1 MDREQFLN
9 QVWPHL
15 GGRDNVGLC
24 QFRAENLFI
33 TVKDRSVVDLESV
46 RTIEGV
52 AAAEL
57 IRSRLKITL
66 EQKNLE
72 EWNMAN
78 KANRYDELASK
89 IVGLVGGKDNITLV
103 THCVTRLRFNVKDK
117 DKVDLEGVKKLPGA
131 LGAQW
136 SGEQLQVIIGQSVAD
151 AYNLV
156 CQKNGLGGGGAVK
169 EDLGDAPKK
178 KLSVGLVLDSIAGC
192 ITPLIPLLMA
202 GGFIKIV
209 VILGELTG
217 LLTAGDPTDTVLTFV
232 GDAAFYF
239 LPIFVGSNAAKKFGA
254 SPALGMLMG
263 AVLIHPTFV
272 DAVAAGNALSVFGL
286 PIYSASYTSTIFPV
300 ILSVAVMAP
309 IEKFFGKHSPDSI
322 RSITEPFFTMLVM
335 IPLSL
340 CLLAPIGSFLGTY
353 VSNAIIWL
361 YDTIGFLGVAV
372 FAGLCPL
379 LVMTGMHSAMMPYLL
394 NSLATLG
401 WEPIVLTGMIISNI
415 DQGAAC
421 LAVAAKTKKA
431 ELRSTAIG
439 CGITAVVG
447 GVTEPG
453 MYGVNLPLK
462 TPLYCAMIGT
472 AIGGVVAGLGKA
484 VAYSI
489 TGSAGVLGG
498 LPIYLPGGVSNLLW
512 MVAGIVI
519 GFVATFVGTYLVYK
533 DSDSAKA

>member
-1 MDREQFLN
+1 MDHERFLEQVL
-9 QVWPHL
+9 PYL
-15 GGRDNVGLC
+15 GGRDNIGLC
-24 QFRAENLFI
+24 EFRAGNLFV
-33 TVKDRSVVDLESV
+33 TVKDRSVADLEGLRGV
-46 RTIEGV
+46 EGV
-52 AAAEL
+52 TAAEL
-57 IRSRLKITL
+57 SRSRVKVAVQ
-66 EQKNLE
+66 EKYLE

-78 KANRYDELASK
+78 KQNRYEELADK
-89 IVGLVGGKDNITLV
+89 IVSLVGGKDNIQMV

-117 DKVDLEGVKKLPGA
+117 NKVDLEAVKKLPGA
-131 LGAQW
+131 MGAQW
-136 SGEQLQVIIGQSVAD
+136 SGDQLQVIIGQAVGD
-151 AYNLV
+151 AYELV
-156 CQKNGLGGGGAVK
+156 CKKHGLGGGGSVD
-169 EDLGDAPKK
+169 EDLGDKPKK
-178 KLSVGLVLDSIAGC
+178 KISVSAILDSIAGC

-217 LLTAGDPTDTVLTFV
+217 LLTAGGPTHTVLTFV

-254 SPALGMLMG
+254 NPALGMLVG
-263 AVLIHPTFV
+263 AMLIHPTFV
-272 DAVAAGNALSVFGL
+272 SAVSAGESLSVFGL
-286 PIYSASYTSTIFPV
+286 PIYSAGYTSTIFPV
-300 ILSVAVMAP
+300 IISVAVMAP
-309 IEKFFGKHSPDSI
+309 IEKFFAKHSPDAI

-335 IPLSL
+335 IPLTL
-340 CLLAPIGSFLGTY
+340 CVLAPIGSFLGTY

-379 LVMTGMHSAMMPYLL
+379 LVMTGMHSALMPYML
-394 NSLATLG
+394 NSFATLG

-421 LAVAAKTKKA
+421 LAVALKTKNA
-431 ELRSTAIG
+431 DLRSTAIG
-439 CGITAVVG
+439 CGVTAVVG

-462 TPLYCAMIGT
+462 TPLYCAMAGT
-472 AIGGVVAGLGKA
+472 AVGGAVAGIGKA

-519 GFVATFVGTYLVYK
+519 GFVLTFAGTCILYK
-533 DSDSAKA
+533 DQEEAKA

>member
-24 QFRAENLFI
+24 QFHAENLFI

-46 RTIEGV
+46 RKIEGV

-57 IRSRLKITL
+57 SRSRLKITL

-78 KANRYDELASK
+78 KANRYDELAGK

-117 DKVDLEGVKKLPGA
+117 DKVDLEAVKKLPGA

-156 CQKNGLGGGGAVK
+156 CQKNGLGGGGAVQ

-217 LLTAGDPTDTVLTFV
+217 LLAAGDPTDTVLTFV

-254 SPALGMLMG
+254 NPALGMLMG

-272 DAVAAGNALSVFGL
+272 DAIAAGDALSVFGL

-431 ELRSTAIG
+431 DLRSTAIG

-498 LPIYLPGGVSNLLW
+498 LPIYLPGGLSNVLW

>member
-1 MDREQFLN
+1 MDRSYFLEQVLA
-9 QVWPHL
+9 HL
-15 GGRDNVGLC
+15 GSQDNIGLC
-24 QFRAENLFI
+24 EFRAGFLVL
-33 TVKDRSVVDLESV
+33 TVKDRSVVDLEGVRSV
-46 RTIEGV
+46 EGV
-52 AAAEL
+52 TAAEL
-57 IRSRLKITL
+57 SRSRIKIAV
-66 EQKNLE
+66 QANYLE

-78 KANRYDELASK
+78 KTTRYDELASK
-89 IVGLVGGKDNITLV
+89 IVGLIGGKENITQV

-117 DKVDLEGVKKLPGA
+117 NKVDLESIKHLPGA

-136 SGEQLQVIIGQSVAD
+136 SGEQLQVIIGQAVAD
-151 AYNLV
+151 AYDLV
-156 CQKNGLGGGGAVK
+156 CQKNGLGGGGSVD
-169 EDLGDAPKK
+169 EDLGDVPKK
-178 KLSVGLVLDSIAGC
+178 KLSVGVILDSISGC

-209 VILGELTG
+209 VILGELMG
-217 LLTAGDPTDTVLTFV
+217 LLTSGSPTHTVLTFV

-239 LPIFVGSNAAKKFGA
+239 LPVFVGSNAAKKFGA
-254 SPALGMLMG
+254 SPALGMMLG

-272 DAVAAGNALSVFGL
+272 STVSAGESLSVFSL
-286 PIYSASYTSTIFPV
+286 PIYSASYTSTIFP
-300 ILSVAVMAP
+300 IIISVAVMAP
-309 IEKFFGKHSPDSI
+309 IEKFFAKHSPDSI

-335 IPLSL
+335 IPLTL

-353 VSNAIIWL
+353 VSNIIIWL
-361 YDTIGFLGVAV
+361 YETIGFLGVAV

-379 LVMTGMHSAMMPYLL
+379 LVMTGMHSALMPYML

-421 LAVAAKTKKA
+421 LAVAVKTKNTD
-431 ELRSTAIG
+431 LRSTAIG

-462 TPLYCAMIGT
+462 TPLYCAMAGT
-472 AIGGVVAGLGKA
+472 AIGGAVAGLGKA

-489 TGSAGVLGG
+489 TGSAGLLGG
-498 LPIYLPGGVSNLLW
+498 LPIYLPGGVSNLIW
-512 MVAGIVI
+512 MVAGVGI
-519 GFVATFVGTYLVYK
+519 GFALTFIGTYILYK
-533 DSDSAKA
+533 DPDTSKA

>member
-1 MDREQFLN
+1 MDCERFLEQL
-9 QVWPHL
+9 WPHL
-15 GGRDNVGLC
+15 GGRDNTGLC

-33 TVKDRSVVDLESV
+33 TLKDRSAVDLESV
-46 RTIEGV
+46 RRIKGV
-52 AAAEL
+52 TAAEL
-57 IRSRLKITL
+57 IRGRLKITL
-66 EQKNLE
+66 EQNYLE

-78 KANRYDELASK
+78 KTNRYDELASK
-89 IVGLVGGKDNITLV
+89 IVGLVGGKENIVLV
-103 THCVTRLRFNVKDK
+103 THCVTRLRFNLKDK
-117 DKVDLEGVKKLPGA
+117 NKADLEAIKNLPGA

-136 SGEQLQVIIGQSVAD
+136 SGDQLQVIIGQSVAD
-151 AYNLV
+151 AYDLI
-156 CQKNGLGGGGAVK
+156 CRKNGLGGGGAVN

-178 KLSVGLVLDSIAGC
+178 KLSVSMILDSIAGC

-209 VILGELTG
+209 VILGELSG
-217 LLTAGDPTDTVLTFV
+217 LLTAGNPTHTVLTFA

-254 SPALGMLMG
+254 SPALGMLLG
-263 AVLIHPTFV
+263 AILIHPNFV
-272 DAVAAGNALSVFGL
+272 SAVSAGDSLNVFGL

-300 ILSVAVMAP
+300 IISVAVMAP
-309 IEKFFGKHSPDSI
+309 IEKFFAKHSPDSI

-335 IPLSL
+335 IPLTL

-379 LVMTGMHSAMMPYLL
+379 LVMTGMHSALMPYML

-421 LAVAAKTKKA
+421 LAVAVKTKKA
-431 ELRSTAIG
+431 NLRSTAIG
-439 CGITAVVG
+439 CGVTAVVG

-462 TPLYCAMIGT
+462 TPLYCAMAGT
-472 AIGGVVAGLGKA
+472 AVGGAVAGLGKA

-512 MVAGIVI
+512 MVAGIAI
-519 GFVATFVGTYLVYK
+519 GFAVTFAATYILYK
-533 DSDSAKA
+533 DSDPVKE